1 MQRRIEVAHKFEIG
15 DAVVVPWGIDE
26 VRGSV
31 AEVYGPAHDRRVVV
45 ALTPEL
51 SSWVVDE
58 PTTVTLP
65 ADVVRPAVAAA

>member
-1 MQRRIEVAHKFEIG
+1 MQGRIEVAHKFEIG
-15 DAVVVPWGIDE
+15 DAVVIPWGIDE
-26 VRGSV
+26 VRGRV
-31 AEVYGPAHDRRVVV
+31 AELYGPAHDRRIVV

-65 ADVVRPAVAAA
+65 ADAVRPAVAAA